1 MVESL
6 TLVRR
11 GAALVRDWRF
21 SAALIVLVIA
31 TLGIPV
37 MAIDFSELSEFF
49 DALTGEDRQ
58 EFTKLVALVLGAV
71 FIGPLIIRV
80 STRGRIE
87 IRESGIAFRSEL
99 PELLQSM
106 QPDWDYTWGQVQDAR
121 LVRPMLTNPLM
132 LPLQF
137 SADGRTVTLIPWQ
150 WVDAAAEKGSLA
162 ETLSVGRKRKRELE
176 KLVRQ
181 SPLITAFEQ
190 RGKLDVGDPIAPPA
204 QAGGIN
210 ASKTAQA
217 VAVLFVALVLYFI
230 IDMYFGFGEYYAG
243 VAPWHFFVSFAVCGL
258 GLAATMLHV
267 AGHLSSQGK
276 LMAMLFGIGMG
287 LASYPFLLR
296 VNAWTDPIGL
306 QAYRYILAERDTWV
320 AEEDVPDL
328 VFDIS
333 SEYWEQFEPG
343 DSRSFELRRGG
354 LDFYQVN
361 MRPVYAE
368 QREFYSAR

>member
-1 MVESL
+1 MGESL

-11 GAALVRDWRF
+11 GAELVRDWRF

-31 TLGIPV
+31 ALGIPV
-37 MAIDFSELSEFF
+37 MAIDFSDLSEFY
-49 DALTGEDRQ
+49 DALTSEDRQ
-58 EFTKLVALVLGAV
+58 EFTKLIALVLGAV
-71 FIGPLIIRV
+71 FIGPLVIRV
-80 STRGRIE
+80 GTRGRIE

-99 PELLQSM
+99 PELLQSL
-106 QPDWDYTWGQVQDAR
+106 QPDWDYTWGQIQEAR

-137 SADGRTVTLIPWQ
+137 SAGGKTVTLIPWQ
-150 WVDAAAEKGSLA
+150 WVDAAAEKSSLA

-181 SPLITAFEQ
+181 SPLIEAFQ
-190 RGKLDVGDPIAPPA
+190 HRGKLDGGDPIASPA
-204 QAGGIN
+204 EADGIN

-217 VAVLFVALVLYFI
+217 VAVVFVAFVLYFI
-230 IDMYFGFGEYYAG
+230 IDVYFGFGEYYAG
-243 VAPWHFFVSFAVCGL
+243 TTPWHLFVAFAVGGL

-276 LMAMLFGIGMG
+276 LMAMLFGIGAG
-287 LASYPFLLR
+287 LAAYPFLLR

-306 QAYRYILAERDTWV
+306 RAYTYTLAEHDTWV

-333 SEYWEQFEPG
+333 SEYWDQFELG
-343 DSRSFELRRGG
+343 DARFFELRRGG

>member
-1 MVESL
+1 MGESL

-21 SAALIVLVIA
+21 FAALIVLVIA

-106 QPDWDYTWGQVQDAR
+106 QPDWDYTWGQIQDAR
-121 LVRPMLTNPLM
+121 LERPMLTNPLM

-137 SADGRTVTLIPWQ
+137 SAGGRTVTVIPWQ

>member
-320 AEEDVPDL
+320 AEEGVPDL